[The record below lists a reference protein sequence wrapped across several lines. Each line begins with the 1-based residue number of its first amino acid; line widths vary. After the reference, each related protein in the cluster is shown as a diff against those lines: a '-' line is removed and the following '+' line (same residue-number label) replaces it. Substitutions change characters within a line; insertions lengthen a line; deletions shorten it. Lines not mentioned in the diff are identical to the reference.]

1 MTMKTQALV
10 IANDPVYVNW
20 LQNAVPSV
28 DFTLLRPLDIDDL
41 VQRISASGR
50 VDLVLVEFD
59 VAQMEGRAALLE
71 QLVERMPDIAVAAVG
86 AEPHP
91 DVVLAAMRAGA
102 RDFLVLRR
110 DDDELSQAVSRLLRR
125 SAPTAGG
132 AVTQRAAAR
141 GKLFSLVSSHP
152 SEDLAFTAVQLA
164 MALGEQVNAPGRVL
178 LLDVATPAGAGAIFL
193 NINQA
198 YSVLDAINDVYRCDQ
213 TLIDTAFSRHPSG
226 LYVLSLPEDLLGRP
240 AIERDDLMQLL
251 QMLRGLFAVTVVVL
265 DGLHPPPLL
274 GAVMG
279 QSDRS
284 LWLTDPSILRS
295 RHGKVL
301 LRALRL
307 SETPLDTVGV
317 VVDRYRRN
325 LGLEP
330 ENIAELLG
338 LPLLATL
345 GGDGQARIQAMNAGE
360 PLSAVAPR
368 DALVSDIRH
377 LAAHLMSAEAP
388 TSLPVR
394 GGGMLKRWFG
404 G

>member
-1 MTMKTQALV
+1 MIKTQALV
-10 IANDPVYVNW
+10 IAHDPVYVNW
-20 LQNAVPSV
+20 LQNAVPAV
-28 DFTLLRPLDIDDL
+28 DFVLVRPLDIDDL
-41 VQRISASGR
+41 VQRIGASER

-71 QLVERMPDIAVAAVG
+71 QLVERMPEVAVAAVG
-86 AEPHP
+86 SEPHP

-110 DDDELSQAVSRLLRR
+110 DDAELSASVSRLLRR
-125 SAPTAGG
+125 SAPVASSPVGG
-132 AVTQRAAAR
+132 RAAAR
-141 GKLFSLVSSHP
+141 GKLFTLLGCHP
-152 SEDLAFTAVQLA
+152 HEDLAFTAVQLSL
-164 MALGEQVNAPGRVL
+164 ALREQVVAPARVL
-178 LLDVATPAGAGAIFL
+178 LVDVATPAGAGAIFL

-213 TLIDTAFSRHPSG
+213 TLIDTAFSRHSSG

-240 AIERDDLMQLL
+240 AVDREDLLQLL
-251 QMLRGLFAVTVVVL
+251 QVLRGLFSVIVVAL
-265 DGLHPPPLL
+265 DGLHPTPLL
-274 GAVMG
+274 GAVMA
-279 QSDRS
+279 QSDRT

-307 SETPLDTVGV
+307 NDSPLEGVGV

-325 LGLEP
+325 QGLEP
-330 ENIAELLG
+330 DNIAELLG

-345 GGDGQARIQAMNAGE
+345 GGDPAPRSQAMNAGE
-360 PLSAVAPR
+360 PLSTLAPR
-368 DALVSDIRH
+368 DAFVAD
-377 LAAHLMSAEAP
+377 
-388 TSLPVR
+388 VR
-394 GGGMLKRWFG
+394 GLSTHLLNPETPVTGARGGSVLKRWLG